1 MARLII
7 GENKMDGIED
17 WEMDEIDGKLRK
29 AMDTMTK
36 IQNILGLGRQKGMN
50 NEAIA
55 KACEYTGSAK
65 YWIAKAHLAVLK
77 CKRERAILPQYETK
91 E

>member
-1 MARLII
+1 M
-7 GENKMDGIED
+7 NKDMSYKTNIED
-17 WEMDEIDGKLRK
+17 WEMDEIDGELRK
-29 AMDTMTK
+29 AMDTMTE
-36 IQNILGLGRQKGMN
+36 IQNILGLGRQRGMN
-50 NEAIA
+50 IEAIA

-77 CKRERAILPQYETK
+77 CKREGAILPQYETK